1 MALLGTGVWLGIEL
15 VSYPT
20 AAYTAGQRLS
30 YTAGQRDSGPPTV
43 AVVGDSITELSEQ
56 SIEASLTQAGY
67 HPMVQ
72 AVIGIEMAQAVP
84 SIDQF
89 AEQDPNDWIVELGT
103 NDAGRNN
110 QLWELPFLAIWHQV
124 RSAGCVIYVSVSQRA
139 GPIATQINASI
150 AGLARAHANV
160 HILDW
165 GSLEYLNPA
174 WLEPDLIH
182 PTPAG
187 QAELAALE
195 TQEIR
200 HSC

>member
-20 AAYTAGQRLS
+20 AAYTAGQRSS
-30 YTAGQRDSGPPTV
+30 YTAGQRSSSPPTV

-56 SIEASLTQAGY
+56 SIDTSLTQAGY

-72 AVIGIEMAQAVP
+72 AVIGIEMGQAVP
-84 SIDQF
+84 SIDQL
-89 AEQDPNDWIVELGT
+89 AQQDPKDWIIELGT

-110 QLWELPFLAIWHQV
+110 PSWVLPFLAIWQQV
-124 RSAGCVIYVSVSQRA
+124 RSSGCVIYLSVSQRA
-139 GPIATQINASI
+139 GPIATQINTSL

-165 GSLEYLNPA
+165 GDLEYLNPA
-174 WLEPDLIH
+174 WLEPDMIH

-195 TQEIR
+195 TQELR
-200 HSC
+200 THC

>member
-20 AAYTAGQRLS
+20 AAYTAGQP
-30 YTAGQRDSGPPTV
+30 DSGHPTV

-124 RSAGCVIYVSVSQRA
+124 RSSGCVIYVSVSQRA
-139 GPIATQINASI
+139 GPIATQINASL